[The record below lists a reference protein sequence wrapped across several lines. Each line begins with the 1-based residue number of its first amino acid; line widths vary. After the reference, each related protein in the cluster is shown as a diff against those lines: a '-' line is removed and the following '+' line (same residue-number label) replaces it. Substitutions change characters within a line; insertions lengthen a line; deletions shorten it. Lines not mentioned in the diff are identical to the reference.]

1 MNIKFSYSKI
11 LSQISDLINK
21 YRLYKDLKQM
31 SVGRNLQEMENV
43 VTKGAA
49 SAEPMHN
56 VTQNSSGVTTP
67 GQTGSWEDLGG
78 PTPYNSR
85 PDDDSNKL
93 ATPGRTLAQV
103 RDVVNSKAAAAEPMK
118 GMKEETEEDEDLV
131 EDDELDGEEE
141 VVSEASEEEEGE
153 EEMHPKTKKAK
164 KGKGEDKEEEEE
176 EEDDEMKEEYDI
188 EEDVNALLS
197 GEDLSE
203 EFQEKARIIFESA
216 IKSKVSEIKEELQS
230 AYEVALVEELETIKD
245 QLSERVD
252 SYLEYVADEWIQE
265 NALAVEHGLKTEM
278 TESFLQ
284 GMRGLFEDH
293 YVTIPEDRYDV
304 IESMVDKLDEM
315 EGKLNEQIERN
326 VALNRRLAESVADVI
341 FADVAEGLA
350 LSQKDK
356 LASLAENVEFGSEAN
371 YREKLVTL
379 RESYFPSN
387 TGTQRDDSETLS
399 ESTDMQLQHPEV
411 SPIMEAYLQTLG
423 RVSKK

>member
-1 MNIKFSYSKI
+1 
-11 LSQISDLINK
+11 
-21 YRLYKDLKQM
+21 M

-43 VTKGAA
+43 VTKGASPA
-49 SAEPMHN
+49 ETPSKSATPIL
-56 VTQNSSGVTTP
+56 TP

-78 PTPYNSR
+78 PTPENYR
-85 PDDDSNKL
+85 PDDDSSKL
-93 ATPGRTLAQV
+93 KDPATTLAQV
-103 RDVVNSKAAAAEPMK
+103 RDVVNAKASAADSMK
-118 GMKEETEEDEDLV
+118 GVKEETEEDEDLV
-131 EDDELDGEEE
+131 DEEE
-141 VVSEASEEEEGE
+141 VDEDEEVVAEESCEDEEED
-153 EEMHPKTKKAK
+153 PKPK
-164 KGKGEDKEEEEE
+164 KGKKSPKEDPKEDE
-176 EEDDEMKEEYDI
+176 DEMKEDFDI
-188 EEDVNALLS
+188 EEDVNALLA

-203 EFQEKARIIFESA
+203 EFQEKARTIFEAA
-216 IKSKVSEIKEELQS
+216 IRSKVADIKEELQET
-230 AYEVALVEELETIKD
+230 YENALIEEIEVIKEGLVD
-245 QLSERVD
+245 RVD
-252 SYLEYVADEWIQE
+252 AYLEYVADEWVSE

-293 YVTIPEDRYDV
+293 YVSIPEDRYDV

-315 EGKLNEQIERN
+315 EGKLNEQIQRN

-356 LASLAENVEFGSEAN
+356 LASLAENVEFDSEAN

-399 ESTDMQLQHPEV
+399 ESTDVQSQQPQVDGRM
-411 SPIMEAYLQTLG
+411 ATYLQTLG
-423 RVSKK
+423 RVAKL